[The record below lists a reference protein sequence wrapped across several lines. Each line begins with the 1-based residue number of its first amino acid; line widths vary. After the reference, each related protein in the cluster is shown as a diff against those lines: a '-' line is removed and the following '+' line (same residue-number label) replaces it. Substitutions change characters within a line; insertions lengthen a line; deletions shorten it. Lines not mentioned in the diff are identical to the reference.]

1 MPNDPDSPS
10 STPAGAGT
18 RWFEQAPGPLVTEPR
33 QSTAPDGLWVRCPG
47 CQTILFRQVLNET
60 LGVCPTCQYHHR
72 WDSLARLQHLVDPG
86 SFERHDADVL
96 PLDPL
101 AFVDGKPYSQRLATT
116 QNRLG
121 EPDAYVAGSAT
132 LLGLPVEIGTFNFAF
147 MGGSM
152 GSVVGELIT
161 RQIERAVERIVPCI
175 IISASGGA
183 RMQEGIFSLMQMAKT
198 SAALARLRDQ
208 AHMPYISILTD
219 PTTGGVAAS
228 FAMLGDVILAEPNAL
243 IGFAGPRVIRETI
256 RQELPPG
263 FQTSEYLLEHGLVDQ
278 IVPRPQ
284 LRDTLGKLLRVLTP
298 PSAA

>member
-1 MPNDPDSPS
+1 MSNDPESPS
-10 STPAGAGT
+10 ADAPA
-18 RWFEQAPGPLVTEPR
+18 RWFEQTPGPLVAEPR
-33 QSTAPDGLWVRCPG
+33 QSAAPDGLWVRCPG
-47 CQTILFRQVLNET
+47 CQSILFRQVLTEN
-60 LGVCPTCQYHHR
+60 LSVCPTCQHHHR
-72 WDSLARLQHLVDPG
+72 WESMARLQHLCDEG
-86 SFERHDADVL
+86 SFVRHDADVL
-96 PLDPL
+96 PTDPL
-101 AFVDGKPYSQRLATT
+101 AFVDGKPYSARLTAT
-116 QNRLG
+116 QNKVG

-132 LLGLPVEIGTFNFAF
+132 ILGLPVEIGSFHFGF

-152 GSVVGELIT
+152 GSVVGELVT
-161 RQIERAVERIVPCI
+161 RQIERAIARRVPCI

-198 SAALARLRDQ
+198 SAALARLRDD
-208 AHMPYISILTD
+208 ARMPYISLLTD

-256 RQELPPG
+256 RQELPAG

-278 IVPRPQ
+278 IVPRAQ

-298 PSAA
+298 TQPAG

>member
-1 MPNDPDSPS
+1 MANDPDSPS
-10 STPAGAGT
+10 SASIPGN
-18 RWFEQAPGPLVTEPR
+18 RWFEQPPEPLVREPR

-47 CQTILFRQVLNET
+47 CQAILFRQVLDEN
-60 LGVCPTCQYHHR
+60 LGVCPTCQHHHR
-72 WDSLARLQHLVDPG
+72 WESLARLKHLVDEG
-86 SFERHDADVL
+86 SFLRHDADIL
-96 PLDPL
+96 PVDPL
-101 AFVDGKPYSQRLATT
+101 GFVDAKPYSQRLAAT

-132 LLGLPVEIGTFNFAF
+132 ILERPVEIGTFHFAF

-152 GSVVGELIT
+152 GSVVGELVT
-161 RQIERAVERIVPCI
+161 RQIERAIARKVPCI

-198 SAALARLRDQ
+198 SAALARLRDE
-208 AHMPYISILTD
+208 ARMPYISILTD

-263 FQTSEYLLEHGLVDQ
+263 FQTSEYLLDHGLVDQ
-278 IVPRPQ
+278 IVPRIH
-284 LRDTLGKLLRVLTP
+284 LRETLGKLLRVLT
-298 PSAA
+298 A

>member
-1 MPNDPDSPS
+1 M
-10 STPAGAGT
+10 
-18 RWFEQAPGPLVTEPR
+18 
-33 QSTAPDGLWVRCPG
+33 RCPG
-47 CQTILFRQVLNET
+47 CQAVLFRRVLDES
-60 LGVCPTCQYHHR
+60 LGVCPTCQHHHR
-72 WDSLARLQHLVDPG
+72 WDSLARLRHLVDEG
-86 SFERHDADVL
+86 SFERHDQDVL
-96 PLDPL
+96 PVDPL
-101 AFVDGKPYSQRLATT
+101 GFVDGKPYSQRLAAT

-121 EPDAYVAGSAT
+121 EPDAYVAGAAT
-132 LLGLPVEIGTFNFAF
+132 ILGLPVEIGTFNFAF

-152 GSVVGELIT
+152 GSVVGELVA
-161 RQIERAVERIVPCI
+161 RQVERAIVRRVPCV

-198 SAALARLRDQ
+198 SAALARLRDD
-208 AHMPYISILTD
+208 AGMPYISVLTD

-278 IVPRPQ
+278 IVPRSQ
-284 LRDTLGKLLRVLTP
+284 LRETLAKLLRVLTP
-298 PSAA
+298 PRA

>member
-1 MPNDPDSPS
+1 MATDPDPPS
-10 STPAGAGT
+10 TTGA
-18 RWFEQAPGPLVTEPR
+18 RWLEQAPVPLVPEPR
-33 QSTAPDGLWVRCPG
+33 SSTAPDGLWVRCPG
-47 CQTILFRQVLNET
+47 CQAVLFRRVLDEN
-60 LGVCPTCQYHHR
+60 LGVCPTCQHHHR
-72 WDSLARLQHLVDPG
+72 WESLARLRHLVDEG
-86 SFERHDADVL
+86 SFERHDQDIL
-96 PLDPL
+96 PVDPL
-101 AFVDGKPYSQRLATT
+101 GFVDGKPYSQRLTAT

-132 LLGLPVEIGTFNFAF
+132 IEGLPVEIGTFHFAF

-152 GSVVGELIT
+152 GSVVGELVA
-161 RQIERAVERIVPCI
+161 RQVERAIARRVPCI

-198 SAALARLRDQ
+198 SAALARLRDE
-208 AHMPYISILTD
+208 AGVPYISVLTD

-278 IVPRPQ
+278 IVPRSQ
-284 LRDTLGKLLRVLTP
+284 LRETLAKLLRVLTP
-298 PSAA
+298 QRD

>member
-1 MPNDPDSPS
+1 MSNDPESPS
-10 STPAGAGT
+10 SDAPA
-18 RWFEQAPGPLVTEPR
+18 RWFEQVPGPLVAEPR
-33 QSTAPDGLWVRCPG
+33 QGSAPDGLWVRCPG
-47 CQTILFRQVLNET
+47 CQTILFRQVVNEN
-60 LGVCPTCQYHHR
+60 LGVCTNCSYHHR
-72 WDSLARLQHLVDPG
+72 WESLARLNHLCDEG
-86 SFERHDADVL
+86 SFVRHDADVL
-96 PLDPL
+96 PTDPL
-101 AFVDGKPYSQRLATT
+101 GFVDGKPYSQRLTAT

-132 LLGLPVEIGTFNFAF
+132 ILGLPVEIGTFHFAF

-152 GSVVGELIT
+152 GSVVGELVT
-161 RQIERAVERIVPCI
+161 RQIERALEKRVPCI

-198 SAALARLRDQ
+198 SAALARLRDE
-208 AHMPYISILTD
+208 AKMPYISILTD

-256 RQELPPG
+256 RQELPAG

-278 IVPRPQ
+278 IVPRAQ
-284 LRDTLGKLLRVLTP
+284 LRETLGKLLRVLTP
-298 PSAA
+298 PTTPAA

>member
-1 MPNDPDSPS
+1 MSNDPQSPS
-10 STPAGAGT
+10 ADAPA
-18 RWFEQAPGPLVTEPR
+18 RWFEQTPGPLVAEPR
-33 QSTAPDGLWVRCPG
+33 QSAAPDGLWVRCPG
-47 CQTILFRQVLNET
+47 CQSILFRQVLTEN
-60 LGVCPTCQYHHR
+60 LSVCPTCQHHHR
-72 WDSLARLQHLVDPG
+72 WDSLARLQHLCDEG
-86 SFERHDADVL
+86 SFVRHDADVL
-96 PLDPL
+96 PTDPL
-101 AFVDGKPYSQRLATT
+101 AFVDGKPYASRLTAT
-116 QNRLG
+116 QNKVG

-132 LLGLPVEIGTFNFAF
+132 LLGLPIEIGTFHFGF

-152 GSVVGELIT
+152 GSVVGELVT
-161 RQIERAVERIVPCI
+161 RQIERAIARRVPCI

-198 SAALARLRDQ
+198 SAALARLRDV
-208 AHMPYISILTD
+208 AHMPYISLLTD

-256 RQELPPG
+256 RQELPAG

-278 IVPRPQ
+278 IVPRAQ

-298 PSAA
+298 TTQPAG